1 MASTVGDMS
10 PADLREMLEDLLEEK
25 LSELIHDPDQGLEVR
40 ASLRR
45 RLQAQKTR
53 TAAGERGR
61 ALEGV
66 ARDLGIG
73 DLNLP
78 GRSGSCLLQEP

>member
-1 MASTVGDMS
+1 MASTVADMS

-25 LSELIHDPDQGLEVR
+25 LSELIHDPDRGLEVR
-40 ASLRR
+40 ATVRQR
-45 RLQAQKTR
+45 IEAQKTR

-61 ALEGV
+61 ALDEV

-73 DLNLP
+73 
-78 GRSGSCLLQEP
+78 